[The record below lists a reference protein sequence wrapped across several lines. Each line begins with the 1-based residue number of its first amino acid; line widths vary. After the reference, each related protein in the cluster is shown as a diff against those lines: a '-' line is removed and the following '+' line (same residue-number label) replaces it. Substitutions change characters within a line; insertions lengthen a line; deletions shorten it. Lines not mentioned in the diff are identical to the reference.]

1 MLIKSKTMQI
11 EKTKFEG
18 LIILQPKIY
27 TDNRGEFLESW
38 NEAVFKDLGINII
51 FKQDNQSKSNK
62 NVLRGLHFQHPP
74 NEQGKLVRVSK
85 GSVLD
90 VVVDLRKE
98 SATYGQHFKKELSS
112 ENSTMLWIPSGFAHG
127 FLTLEDDT
135 IFQYKC
141 DSFYNPK
148 LEDCLLWNDPL
159 LKIDW
164 NTKNP
169 IISSKDLHGKLFKD
183 IVSNI

>member
-1 MLIKSKTMQI
+1 MLTKSKTMQI

-27 TDNRGEFLESW
+27 IDNRGEFIESW

-74 NEQGKLVRVSK
+74 NVQGKLVRVSK

-90 VVVDLRKE
+90 VVVDLRKK

-127 FLTLEDDT
+127 FLALEDDT
-135 IFQYKC
+135 IFQYTLRK
-141 DSFYNPK
+141 K
-148 LEDCLLWNDPL
+148 
-159 LKIDW
+159 
-164 NTKNP
+164 
-169 IISSKDLHGKLFKD
+169 
-183 IVSNI
+183 